1 MIFHNPLFKKSLSY
15 ILPSKITVPLYLVL
29 KTKGIAVD
37 FRFSLIKCW
46 RSSKLIEES
55 AALGSSASLYPLHGF
70 KFLHEETFLFDKC
83 VKIVVVVCV
92 CLFFCIADDLTSKET
107 VEDGLRMALRP
118 ACAKIVQSLSSFY
131 DIWCPGFLFHQIVSL
146 CKYSLYRGAKYTRSY
161 SLQPETRS
169 WRSFLISF
177 SGRYAQRNIPDK
189 YRSMIYVL
197 KTKVRAIPSEA
208 HDYKRIAFKDP
219 CTQLFLYIAF

>member
-1 MIFHNPLFKKSLSY
+1 MGGLENVIFNLTFLSMIFHNPLLKNSLSY

-37 FRFSLIKCW
+37 FRFSLMKCW

-55 AALGSSASLYPLHGF
+55 ALESSASLYPLALSF
-70 KFLHEETFLFDKC
+70 SMKKPFFLTNVSRLLLLFLF
-83 VKIVVVVCV
+83 V

-131 DIWCPGFLFHQIVSL
+131 DI
-146 CKYSLYRGAKYTRSY
+146 
-161 SLQPETRS
+161 
-169 WRSFLISF
+169 
-177 SGRYAQRNIPDK
+177 
-189 YRSMIYVL
+189 
-197 KTKVRAIPSEA
+197 
-208 HDYKRIAFKDP
+208 
-219 CTQLFLYIAF
+219 